1 MFLTNI
7 ECSATKFVRHFD
19 QRSANQKQGASSYD
33 ADTGLDRMKNQN
45 YSNLIDP
52 EEEENGRNYAIS
64 SGKNFS
70 ISARQSATGKKD
82 NDDFKLRNSK
92 VNFYDSK
99 VQLGDIS
106 KVTYYESSGID
117 TSYGGDTFVS
127 QQQVLRSPIPI
138 ETTVKKTSIA
148 GPGIENEN
156 CVTNV
161 HISRR
166 GSVRISQYEESNERL
181 PGSTQYTTMS
191 TPTRAVFHYHVA

>member
-1 MFLTNI
+1 
-7 ECSATKFVRHFD
+7 
-19 QRSANQKQGASSYD
+19 
-33 ADTGLDRMKNQN
+33 MKNQN

-52 EEEENGRNYAIS
+52 EEENNGNYAIS

-70 ISARQSATGKKD
+70 ISARQSATARKD

-127 QQQVLRSPIPI
+127 QQTSF
-138 ETTVKKTSIA
+138 KKSYSNRNYSEENLHRWTWNK
-148 GPGIENEN
+148 NEN

-166 GSVRISQYEESNERL
+166 GSVTISQHEESNERL
-181 PGSTQYTTMS
+181 PGSTSMPTMS